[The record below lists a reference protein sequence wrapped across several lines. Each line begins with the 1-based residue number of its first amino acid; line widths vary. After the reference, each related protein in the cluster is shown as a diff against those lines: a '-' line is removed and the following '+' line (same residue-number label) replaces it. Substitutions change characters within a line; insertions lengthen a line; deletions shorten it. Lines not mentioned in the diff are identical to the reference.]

1 MALLEGQIAAD
12 PINPVLPLSALV
24 KKVLTSTMSCVIPL
38 LLAAALPQP
47 LTDQPAGQIQRNRAT
62 AAAHVR
68 IIEMTQIAFV
78 GKEAPPRARRSRAG
92 LIEFQ

>member
-1 MALLEGQIAAD
+1 
-12 PINPVLPLSALV
+12 
-24 KKVLTSTMSCVIPL
+24 MSCVIPL

-62 AAAHVR
+62 AAAHMR
-68 IIEMTQIAFV
+68 IIEMTRIIFV
-78 GKEAPPRARRSRAG
+78 EKEVPLRARRSRTG

>member
-24 KKVLTSTMSCVIPL
+24 KKVLTSTMSMLIPL
-38 LLAAALPQP
+38 LFAATLPRP
-47 LTDQPAGQIQRNRAT
+47 LTDRAATHISPSRAT
-62 AAAHVR
+62 AVAHVR